1 MGIPTGYTVNIIN
14 IESRLSDEPLAAGE
28 ASGRRPR
35 SLIIHLKRGEAQL
48 VRLSACHLRE
58 TFDQFAHSGFSPS
71 RLLYRT
77 VPMTLGPRPS
87 LKKNCRQVSHRKP
100 RLPVLSYNYRKDEGL
115 AVGTVCLQDQDRDF
129 YDQGRASPRGV

>member
-87 LKKNCRQVSHRKP
+87 LKKIVDRCHTGSLGFQ
-100 RLPVLSYNYRKDEGL
+100 SYRIITGKM
-115 AVGTVCLQDQDRDF
+115 
-129 YDQGRASPRGV
+129 RAWQ